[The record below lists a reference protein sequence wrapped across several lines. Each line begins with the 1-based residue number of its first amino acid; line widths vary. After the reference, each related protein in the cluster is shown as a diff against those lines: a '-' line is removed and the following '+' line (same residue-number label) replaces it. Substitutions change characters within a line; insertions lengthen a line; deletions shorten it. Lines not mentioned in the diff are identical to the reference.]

1 MLPNQV
7 KTHIPSIF
15 LLIIS
20 LIGLISSILLSLVLW
35 LLTKFGTAVQ
45 PVETQSTNQIS
56 TLIWYSILIALIAIP
71 AMVLSI
77 RRLGR
82 IPSSQTNPRS
92 HFLFAT
98 LSSVVLIP
106 LAFLVSSQP
115 GLLNT
120 PLLKVLFTGIA
131 VIIPLWWFVEFGR
144 NRWTNFSAQ
153 RFWGLVNFQV
163 FFGMPLIILLE
174 MLVLVLVFVIGG
186 VWLAN
191 QLEIKPLWMTLQTQL
206 LIDPQDLGSLTEQFS
221 SILRKP
227 EVLAAGFFLAVI
239 LIPLLEEIFKPLAL
253 WFFIKRD
260 WSPRDGFVAGLL
272 CGAGFALVESITA
285 VLSVPNDAWLGTSIA
300 RAGTGLLHTLTTG
313 LTGWALVSAWMSGKY
328 KQLGLVYLISSCIHG
343 LWNFFA
349 LLLGLGTNLDL
360 FSDSTLSNLSSAA
373 PWVLGALFVG
383 MLAILILMNRK
394 IRSLNPPPLIPPF
407 PTEIAR

>member
-1 MLPNQV
+1 MLSQPI

-20 LIGLISSILLSLVLW
+20 LIGLVSSILFSLVLW
-35 LLTKFGTAVQ
+35 LLTRFGSAVQ
-45 PVETQSTNQIS
+45 PVDIQSSNQIT
-56 TLIWYSILIALIAIP
+56 TLIWYSLFIALVAIP
-71 AMVLSI
+71 ALVLSI

-82 IPSSQTNPRS
+82 IPSFQTNPGS
-92 HFLFAT
+92 HFLIAS
-98 LSSVVLIP
+98 LSALVLIP
-106 LAFLVSSQP
+106 LTFLVNSQP
-115 GLLNT
+115 GLLEP
-120 PLLKVLFTGIA
+120 PLLKVFFTCIA
-131 VIIPLWWFVEFGR
+131 VAVPLWWFVEFGR

-174 MLVLVLVFVIGG
+174 MLALVFVFIVGG

-191 QLEIKPLWMTLQTQL
+191 QVEIKPLLMTLQTQL
-206 LIDPQDLGSLTEQFS
+206 MINPQDLSSLTEQFTP
-221 SILRKP
+221 LLQKP

-239 LIPLLEEIFKPLAL
+239 LIPLLEEIFKPFAL

-260 WSPRDGFVAGLL
+260 WTPRDGFVAGLL
-272 CGAGFALVESITA
+272 CGAGFALVESMTA

-313 LTGWALVSAWMSGKY
+313 LTGWALVSAWISGQY
-328 KQLGLVYLISSCIHG
+328 KQLGITYMISTFIHG
-343 LWNFFA
+343 SWNFFA

-360 FSDSTLSNLSSAA
+360 FSDSPLSSLSSAA
-373 PWVLGALFVG
+373 PWVLVVLFAG
-383 MLAILILMNRK
+383 MLAILFLMNRK
-394 IRSLNPPPLIPPF
+394 IRSLNPPPLFPPL
-407 PTEIAR
+407 PTDIAG